1 MPWKA
6 IVDWRCKRK
15 LRSML
20 KDPRSASGFRPIGQL
35 EKGIDADRA
44 TTERLLRAI
53 GARKA
58 EASED
63 WTLSLR

>member
-6 IVDWRCKRK
+6 LLDWRRKRR

-20 KDPRSASGFRPIGQL
+20 KDPRSTTGFRSIGQL
-35 EKGIDADRA
+35 EKGISADRA
-44 TTERLLRAI
+44 TTVRLLRAI

-58 EASED
+58 EGAED
-63 WTLSLR
+63 WTLNLR